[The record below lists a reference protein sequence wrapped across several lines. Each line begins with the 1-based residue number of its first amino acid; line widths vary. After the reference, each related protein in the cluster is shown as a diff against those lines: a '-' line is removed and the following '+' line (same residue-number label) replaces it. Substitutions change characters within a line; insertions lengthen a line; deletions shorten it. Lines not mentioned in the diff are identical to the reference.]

1 MKNNKIGKVLLTVC
15 AVVLLAAAGMKL
27 LPFAYAEQYNV
38 GDAEI
43 SATIR
48 NLEINWTSGRV
59 NIAYHSGNTILISE
73 KTTGVIS
80 ENMRMRW
87 RLDGDTLRI
96 EYDKPGFHLFSF
108 MPHDKELTVDLPDG
122 LKLGKADVSVTSG
135 DVNIPS
141 LYADE
146 LKLASTSGDIRG
158 LVHAR
163 TIKGQLTSGNMDLQV
178 MNTAEE
184 VSLESTSGS
193 ITLDAME
200 IEKKAVISSTSGD
213 IRATVKQTDEFKAT
227 STSGDIHAVIGNAKE
242 TAIGSTSGKVIADIS
257 TVQTLDIHTTSGG
270 VTAYLPQTPGFTAQI
285 ETASGRFESQLALT
299 KQGNTYIAGDGSGM
313 VKIHTTSGNIQLNAK
328 EGK

>member
-1 MKNNKIGKVLLTVC
+1 MNNNKIWRALLAVC
-15 AVVLLAAAGMKL
+15 AVVLLAAVGMRF
-27 LPFAYAEQYNV
+27 LPFAHAEQYNV

-43 SATIR
+43 SASIK

-59 NIAYHSGNTILISE
+59 QIDYHSGNTILISE

-80 ENMRMRW
+80 ESMRMRW

-122 LKLGKADVSVTSG
+122 LKLEKANISVTSG
-135 DVNIPS
+135 DVSIPA

-158 LVHAR
+158 SVCAR
-163 TIKGQLTSGNMDLQV
+163 TVKGQLTSGNMDLQI
-178 MNTAEE
+178 MSMAEE

-200 IEKKAVISSTSGD
+200 IEKKAVISTTSGD
-213 IRATVKQTDEFKAT
+213 IRAAVKQTDEFKAT
-227 STSGDIHAVIGNAKE
+227 STSGDIHAVIGNAKQ
-242 TAIGSTSGKVIADIS
+242 TAVGSTSGKVIADIS
-257 TVQTLDIHTTSGG
+257 TVHTLDIHTTSGG

-285 ETASGRFESQLALT
+285 ETTSGRFESQLALT
-299 KQGNTYIAGDGSGM
+299 KQGNAYIAGDGSGT
-313 VKIHTTSGNIQLNAK
+313 VKFHTTSGNILLNAK
-328 EGK
+328 EDK

>member
-1 MKNNKIGKVLLTVC
+1 MNNNKIWRALLAVC
-15 AVVLLAAAGMKL
+15 AVVLLAAVGMRF
-27 LPFAYAEQYNV
+27 LPFAHAEQYNV

-43 SATIR
+43 SASIK

-59 NIAYHSGNTILISE
+59 QIDYHSGNTILISE

-80 ENMRMRW
+80 ESMRMRW

-108 MPHDKELTVDLPDG
+108 MPHDI
-122 LKLGKADVSVTSG
+122 SVTSG
-135 DVNIPS
+135 DVSIPA

-158 LVHAR
+158 SVCAR
-163 TIKGQLTSGNMDLQV
+163 TVKGQLTSGNMDLQI
-178 MNTAEE
+178 MSMAEE

-200 IEKKAVISSTSGD
+200 IEKKAVISTTSGD
-213 IRATVKQTDEFKAT
+213 IRAAVKQTDEFKAT
-227 STSGDIHAVIGNAKE
+227 STSGDIHAVIGNAKQ
-242 TAIGSTSGKVIADIS
+242 TAVGSTSGKVIADIS
-257 TVQTLDIHTTSGG
+257 TVHTLDIHTTSGG

-285 ETASGRFESQLALT
+285 ETTSGRFESQLALT
-299 KQGNTYIAGDGSGM
+299 KQGNAYIAGDGSGT
-313 VKIHTTSGNIQLNAK
+313 VKFHTTSGNILLNAK
-328 EGK
+328 EDK

>member
-1 MKNNKIGKVLLTVC
+1 MKNNRIGKALLTIC
-15 AVVLLAAAGMKL
+15 AIVLLAGL
-27 LPFAYAEQYNV
+27 LPIAHAEQYRV

-59 NIAYHSGNTILISE
+59 DIAYHSGNTILISE

-80 ENMRMRW
+80 EDMRMRW

-96 EYDKPGFHLFSF
+96 EYDKPGLHLFSF
-108 MPHDKELTVDLPDG
+108 MPHEKELTVDLPDG
-122 LKLGKADVSVTSG
+122 LKLEKADISVTSG
-135 DVNIPS
+135 DVNIPA

-146 LKLASTSGDIRG
+146 LKLGATSGDIRG

-163 TIKGQLTSGNMDLQV
+163 TIKGKLTSGSMEVQV

-193 ITLDAME
+193 ITLEAME
-200 IEKKAVISSTSGD
+200 IEKKAVISTTSGS
-213 IRATVKQTDEFKAT
+213 IRAAVKQTDEFKAN
-227 STSGDIHAVIGNAKE
+227 STSGAIKAVIGNAKNI
-242 TAIGSTSGKVIADIS
+242 TIGSTSGKVIADIS
-257 TVQTLDIHTTSGG
+257 TVHALDIHTTSGG

-285 ETASGRFESQLALT
+285 ETTSGRFESQLALT
-299 KQGNTYIAGDGSGM
+299 KQGNAYIAGDGSGT
-313 VKIHTTSGNIQLNAK
+313 VKIHATSGNILLNARENK
-328 EGK
+328 